1 MKNFIQQLKDYWKS
15 EDLTFIA
22 TYTRHKGESGFFND
36 FLNPVNKFKL
46 YYPEI
51 DGIEI
56 ENKRVSFYHQKGPEL
71 IDGHYY
77 KIELEFTN
85 RPNGKNNPY
94 SLKIK
99 NISNLNQESIKEFL
113 DGDKESS
120 EYEGIELYGCYNRK
134 NEKFASFEN
143 VMFIDSGEILKNQG
157 EAINVFVSPNM
168 KLKEGVY
175 YSFLIKENEGKLPNA
190 ITSSIKELDSDPYE
204 KHIDFRFTY
213 LNNPGANKSLATTM
227 TEIGKG
233 MYSSKQRMI
242 FELLQNADD
251 APGRDKVGFHI
262 DFKGDYF
269 FIMHDGAPFSKS
281 DVEAITRSGES
292 TKRDKRKVTGYKG
305 IGFKS
310 VFTDSSEVWIKS
322 GGYQFAFLRDNKL
335 FEDFDRFYFSDERY
349 TKYPDLLIK
358 DKEKYQFDRLN
369 FKGSE
374 DIPWQL
380 IPIWQK
386 KLPHEFQDTNF
397 NFYKNPVQIGLKFGK
412 SHIED
417 YKAAIE
423 NIVKKPQFLLF
434 LRNTSRFNSPKNPVI
449 VIRED
454 ENELVAITLLQGPV
468 EKKYLYKKLSF
479 KDIQV
484 SNEAFSS
491 NGIGLLKDSQVNDYN
506 EITYFFTDL
515 EGNKITTI
523 PPKIASVSETEV
535 SFGFL
540 IQNGKLVSEPGYAT
554 SNSQY
559 SSLFTYLPMEDKRF
573 KLPFLVN
580 GDFVPDSRREEIQ
593 GDNLWNK
600 YIMTKVAE
608 KHVETLEKFALEFKS
623 DKVFYSGYLSLL
635 LKEPLPGDDSAQQI
649 IDSYNDKY
657 LEQLEIKEII
667 VNDINHV
674 QLLSATIIDNTGLT
688 ELFGHDIFYEIVD
701 TDKRLPHISLDAS
714 YLKNYEYLKVEIIKL
729 KELATHITPEI
740 CNRLGEIIEENSL
753 YEKPELLKWL
763 DGLVSH
769 IPENF
774 GKIPFIPH
782 DNSLFSLESL
792 MAEPDAWLINKNT
805 LKYQEL
811 LIELGY
817 HSINLNLQDYTNLQ
831 TYINEMSGY
840 VNDRSLAYVR
850 LAENSNLSSLKIEL
864 KIQLIDFLQNSE
876 FMQGIG
882 KTKYFGELKLF
893 VDENRIA
900 RPLNQLISR
909 QDVIGIPSIQHFRIT
924 EGEYLH
930 LTDALKKELIP
941 NNEVF
946 TSFILDPDLFDE
958 WSVSFFSN
966 NIDTYVENLKSIY
979 SWKDED
985 EEILQSKWAAIPW
998 LYVSD
1003 ELRFLHS
1010 EKIFW
1015 SRGFSNLSTED
1026 YETIK
1031 ETFQKAKLK
1040 TLPIKECDDIIQ
1052 SFTLKTDSDTD
1063 IDWTQIKNLELLSAN
1078 LLLDWME
1085 NDGAYSDFFEEYN
1098 LESSDVDLW
1107 SIVEIENTQIFDG
1120 SEKALKAY
1128 IESIENL
1135 KSQFTELNSSLGKS
1149 TRHKIG
1155 LLQGDKLLKAIIE
1168 SKAFDQNLASLLPS
1182 SISNEQL
1189 KSFIS
1194 NLPELNLKT
1203 GVEYNSTTPEHVII
1217 NQLIKTIEDI
1227 NSIPDDLTKLIEIFR
1242 SKIKI
1247 NANPLSDF
1255 DLSDRIQFGKGDD
1268 KYILKLSDVLE
1279 QYKGESN
1286 VLDELIESFV
1296 SITDKR
1302 KLRKLIFNTRMMPL
1316 NEVHSVIETESSAYY
1331 SIHQVTFQLL
1341 DKKYGTNRK
1350 WSKIHFDDYLK
1361 NQGKTE
1367 ELHGSYATFL
1377 TLLFELDFT
1386 ILDNFRF
1393 HDLDLKNC
1401 VDKSVAIKS
1410 ELFPQW
1416 LEEWIKID
1424 QTKRIEFIAK
1434 LGYNGLDSPIVKLR
1448 KATISEKHDPNVIIQ
1463 YFQESK
1469 SNPKIVWNTI
1479 HWLSAFNSEIITKNI
1494 NLIYQINNSIDLNI
1508 GDAKSVIIPIITK
1521 ISPKGEKNYTL
1532 KNITTEKKLYSIKKD
1547 EPFSH
1552 AIYQKLNESNKD
1564 AIFIDFSCGKRT
1576 SHFNCEEIKLVC
1588 NIDDELLI
1596 RKSKLWDTLF
1606 YKKWE
1611 FSSIHQIY
1619 IYEGNEIP
1627 FKYTFNDIIINRFT
1641 QNLAILFNGKY
1652 YVSKILQNNIIENL
1666 PNSFPKDALE
1676 KLKNWHY
1683 KTLQN
1688 ESLLDEDS
1696 YEYKEDIDRLLQGR
1710 LGISTKDQKTESGNA
1725 KTHAVYFLDKEGFN
1739 LSNVN
1744 SSGAAL
1750 TNIIDPEG
1758 NNVKCIVR
1766 SAKGGLLYLDKDHWD
1781 MFEDNDTYLVVIYPG
1796 NSPRLFKKRL
1806 ELLDDRLATNV
1817 LFKVPNSR
1825 DTAEI
1830 DGVFNSLKSE
1840 SHLILVTSEKM
1851 KESLFSGL
1859 KTRNIITP
1867 ETDIAIEGDGF
1878 SLD

>member
-1 MKNFIQQLKDYWKS
+1 MKNFTEQLKEHWKS

-36 FLNPVNKFKL
+36 FLNPVNKLRMF
-46 YYPEI
+46 YPKI

-56 ENKRVSFYHQKGPEL
+56 ENKRVSFYHQKGPNL
-71 IDGHYY
+71 IDGNYY
-77 KIELEFTN
+77 KVELEFTN

-99 NISNLNQESIKEFL
+99 NISDLNQKSIKEFL
-113 DGDKESS
+113 DGDKEPS

-134 NEKFASFEN
+134 DEKFASFEN

-168 KLKEGVY
+168 ELKEGVY

-397 NFYKNPVQIGLKFGK
+397 DFYKNPIQIGLKFGK
-412 SHIED
+412 SHIDD
-417 YKAAIE
+417 YKAAID

-454 ENELVAITLLQGPV
+454 ENELVAITLLQGPE
-468 EKKYLYKKLSF
+468 EKKYLYKKVAF

-491 NGIGLLKDSQVNDYN
+491 NDIGLMKDSQVNDYN

-515 EGNKITTI
+515 QGNKITTI

-608 KHVETLEKFALEFKS
+608 KHVETLERFALEFKS
-623 DKVFYSGYLSLL
+623 DEVFYSGYLSLL
-635 LKEPLPGDDSAQQI
+635 LKEPMPADDSAQQI
-649 IDSYNDKY
+649 IDSYNSKF
-657 LEQLEIKEII
+657 LEQLKIKKII

-674 QLLSATIIDNTGLT
+674 QILSATIIDNSGII
-688 ELFGHDIFYEIVD
+688 ELFGHEIFYEIID
-701 TDKRLPHISLDAS
+701 TEKRLTHSNLDS
-714 YLKNYEYLKVEIIKL
+714 KYLKKYDYLEVEIIDL
-729 KELATHITPEI
+729 EELASQITPEI
-740 CNRLGEIIEENSL
+740 CERLGKIIAEKSLSEN
-753 YEKPELLKWL
+753 PQLLKWL
-763 DGLVSH
+763 DKLVSH
-769 IPENF
+769 MPENF
-774 GKIPFIPH
+774 GKLPFIIH
-782 DNSLFSLESL
+782 DNSLFSLEKL
-792 MAEPDAWLINKNT
+792 MAEAEAWLINKNT
-805 LKYQEL
+805 IKYQEL

-840 VNDRSLAYVR
+840 VNDRSLAYGR
-850 LAENSNLSSLKIEL
+850 LAGNSNLSSLKIEL
-864 KIQLIDFLQNSE
+864 KIKLIDFLQNSE

-893 VDENRIA
+893 VDENRVA

-909 QDVIGIPSIQHFRIT
+909 QDVTGIPSIQNFRIT
-924 EGEYLH
+924 EDEYLH
-930 LTDALKKELIP
+930 LTDALQKELITKG
-941 NNEVF
+941 EVF
-946 TSFILDPDLFDE
+946 TSFILNPDLFEE
-958 WSVSFFSN
+958 WSVSFSSN
-966 NIDTYVENLKSIY
+966 NINTYVKDLKSLY
-979 SWKDED
+979 SWKDEE

-998 LYVSD
+998 LYVND
-1003 ELRFLHS
+1003 ELRFLNS

-1015 SRGFSNLSTED
+1015 SRAFSNLTTED
-1026 YETIK
+1026 YETIT

-1040 TLPIKECDDIIQ
+1040 TLPVKECGDLIQ
-1052 SFTLKTDSDTD
+1052 SFTLKTNSDTN
-1063 IDWTQIKNLELLSAN
+1063 IDWTQIQNFELLSAN
-1078 LLLDWME
+1078 ILLDWME
-1085 NDGAYSDFFEEYN
+1085 NDGSCSDFFEEYT
-1098 LESSDVDLW
+1098 LEATNDNLW
-1107 SIVEIENTQIFDG
+1107 SIKEIENTQMFDG
-1120 SEKALKAY
+1120 SEKGLKAY

-1135 KSQFTELNSSLGKS
+1135 KSQFTELDSSLGKA

-1168 SKAFDQNLASLLPS
+1168 SKAFDQNLASFLPS
-1182 SISNEQL
+1182 SFSKEQL
-1189 KSFIS
+1189 TSFIS
-1194 NLPELNLKT
+1194 NLPEFSIII
-1203 GVEYNSTTPEHVII
+1203 GVEYNSTTPEHIII
-1217 NQLIKTIEDI
+1217 NQLIKTVDDI
-1227 NSIPDDLTKLIEIFR
+1227 NSIPDDLAKLINTLR
-1242 SKIKI
+1242 GKIKI
-1247 NANPLSDF
+1247 NSNTLSDYN
-1255 DLSDRIQFGKGDD
+1255 LSDRIQFGKGDE
-1268 KYILKLSDVLE
+1268 KNILKLSDVLE
-1279 QYKGESN
+1279 QFKGESN

-1296 SITDKR
+1296 SITDQR

-1316 NEVHSVIETESSAYY
+1316 SEVHSVIEAEKSAYY
-1331 SIHQVTFQLL
+1331 SIHQVVFQLL
-1341 DKKYGTNRK
+1341 DKKHGGKRQ
-1350 WSKIHFDDYLK
+1350 WSKKHFDDFWE
-1361 NQGKTE
+1361 NEENKTE
-1367 ELHGSYATFL
+1367 LYKSYTIFL
-1377 TLLFELDFT
+1377 TILFELNFT
-1386 ILDNFRF
+1386 SLDNFYF
-1393 HDLDLKNC
+1393 HGLNLKNC
-1401 VDKSVAIKS
+1401 VDKSVAIES
-1410 ELFPQW
+1410 ELLPQW

-1424 QTKRIEFIAK
+1424 QSNKLAYLGK

-1448 KATISEKHDPNVIIQ
+1448 EAARSENHDQNVVIR
-1463 YFQESK
+1463 YFEESK
-1469 SNPKIVWNTI
+1469 PNTQIIWNTI
-1479 HWLSAFNSEIITKNI
+1479 EWLKQYSSQIITKNI
-1494 NLIYQINNSIDLNI
+1494 LLIKQINDYISLNENNLKAVTLPIMESISKEGNRCYKLQSVSLDTKLYFLDL
-1508 GDAKSVIIPIITK
+1508 KEEYSYSTFK
-1521 ISPKGEKNYTL
+1521 ILSKEIDKAVFTDQNCGN
-1532 KNITTEKKLYSIKKD
+1532 KKLH
-1547 EPFSH
+1547 FSV
-1552 AIYQKLNESNKD
+1552 ED
-1564 AIFIDFSCGKRT
+1564 
-1576 SHFNCEEIKLVC
+1576 IKLVSGVD
-1588 NIDDELLI
+1588 IVLLENN
-1596 RKSKLWDTLF
+1596 SKPWDTLF

-1611 FSSIHQIY
+1611 YSSSHQIY
-1619 IYEGNEIP
+1619 IYDGDEIP
-1627 FKYTFNDIIINRFT
+1627 YKRTFKGTTVNSFT
-1641 QNLAILFNGKY
+1641 QDLKVSCNGKY
-1652 YVSKILQNNIIENL
+1652 YVSKILKNNIINSL
-1666 PNSFPKDALE
+1666 PDSFPKDALQ
-1676 KLKNWHY
+1676 KLKDWHY
-1683 KTLQN
+1683 KTLQD
-1688 ESLLDEDS
+1688 ETLLDEDS
-1696 YEYKEDIDRLLQGR
+1696 YEYKEDIDRLLQDR
-1710 LGISTKDQKTESGNA
+1710 LGISTEKQKTENGNA
-1725 KTHAVYFLDKEGFN
+1725 KTHAVYFLLNEGFD

-1750 TNIIDPEG
+1750 TSIIDPDG
-1758 NNVKCIVR
+1758 KNVKCIVR
-1766 SAKGGLLYLDKDHWD
+1766 SAKGGLLYLDKEHWD

-1806 ELLDDRLATNV
+1806 ELLEDRLATNV
-1817 LFKVPNSR
+1817 LFRVPNSR

-1830 DGVFNSLKSE
+1830 DGVFESLESE

-1851 KESLFSGL
+1851 KESLFSGI
-1859 KTRNIITP
+1859 KPTNVFNQ
-1867 ETDIAIEGDGF
+1867 ENDIAIADDEF
-1878 SLD
+1878 SFE